1 MYIGSLC
8 IWFFFSI
15 VDQRPIR
22 QNVYIARGFFRG
34 VASCL
39 EDLGRI
45 PGTLTILFPQPL
57 CRLLNLIFQGS
68 LTRFRDLEREKL
80 TSARLAE
87 IGVRELF
94 LESSSGSGEFYV
106 QGFLD
111 SLVFVIILRS
121 EGKRTLG
128 EGGAKLGVVAP

>member
-1 MYIGSLC
+1 MYLALLLHCRLAPDWAERLYSPRFL
-8 IWFFFSI
+8 
-15 VDQRPIR
+15 
-22 QNVYIARGFFRG
+22 RGI
-34 VASCL
+34 ASCF

-45 PGTLTILFPQPL
+45 PGTLIILFPQPL

-94 LESSSGSGEFYV
+94 LESSSGSSEFYT

-111 SLVFVIILRS
+111 SLVFGIILRS
-121 EGKRTLG
+121 EGKTTLG
-128 EGGAKLGVVAP
+128 GGCKI